1 MKNKLSDLNNYLF
14 EQIERIND
22 DDLSSEEL
30 EREIKK
36 SNAIINVSKQIIDAG
51 RLSLAA
57 AKFIDERN
65 DYDLELPLLI
75 GSVKDE

>member
-22 DDLSSEEL
+22 DGLSTEEL
-30 EREIKK
+30 ENEIKK
-36 SNAIINVSKQIIDAG
+36 SNAIINVSKQIIESG
-51 RLSLAA
+51 RLSLEAA
-57 AKFIDERN
+57 RFLDERN

-75 GSVKDE
+75 D